1 MQSTVTPVTE
11 AEIWTRIIMPQK
23 NGLSPETARSLLEL
37 TFAEEDTAR
46 MNDLARK
53 NREGVLTDDER
64 KELAL
69 YVKVGDVLSLLHL
82 KARKSLDHRTEP
94 RS

>member
-1 MQSTVTPVTE
+1 MQTTVTPLTE
-11 AEIWTRIIMPQK
+11 AEIWTRIIMPEK

-37 TFAEEDTAR
+37 TFAEADTAR

-53 NREGVLTDDER
+53 NSEGVLTDDER

-82 KARKSLDHRTEP
+82 KARKSLVHRTEP

>member
-1 MQSTVTPVTE
+1 MQTTVTPLTE
-11 AEIWTRIIMPQK
+11 AEIWTRIIMPEK

-69 YVKVGDVLSLLHL
+69 YVKVGDVISLLHL
-82 KARKSLDHRTEP
+82 KARKSLVHRTEP

>member
-1 MQSTVTPVTE
+1 MQTTVTPLTE

-23 NGLSPETARSLLEL
+23 NGLSPKPTARSLNQ

-53 NREGVLTDDER
+53 NREGF
-64 KELAL
+64 
-69 YVKVGDVLSLLHL
+69 
-82 KARKSLDHRTEP
+82 
-94 RS
+94 

>member
-1 MQSTVTPVTE
+1 MQTTVTPLTE

-94 RS
+94 GS

>member
-1 MQSTVTPVTE
+1 
-11 AEIWTRIIMPQK
+11 MPEK
-23 NGLSPETARSLLEL
+23 NDLSAETARSLLEL
-37 TFAEEDTAR
+37 TLAEGDKAR

-64 KELAL
+64 KELTS
-69 YVKVGDVLSLLHL
+69 YVKVGELLSLLHL
-82 KARKSLDHRTEP
+82 KARKSLDHRSGP

>member
-1 MQSTVTPVTE
+1 MQTTVTPLTE
-11 AEIWTRIIMPQK
+11 AEIWTRIIMPEK
-23 NGLSPETARSLLEL
+23 NDLSPETARSLLEL
-37 TFAEEDTAR
+37 TFAEGDKAR

-53 NREGVLTDDER
+53 NREGGLTDDER

-82 KARKSLDHRTEP
+82 KARKFLDHRTEP

>member
-1 MQSTVTPVTE
+1 
-11 AEIWTRIIMPQK
+11 MPEK
-23 NGLSPETARSLLEL
+23 NDLSPETARSLLEL
-37 TFAEEDTAR
+37 TYAEGDKAR

-69 YVKVGDVLSLLHL
+69 YVKVGDLLPLLHL
-82 KARKSLDHRTEP
+82 KARKSLDHRSGP

>member
-1 MQSTVTPVTE
+1 MRTTVTPLTE
-11 AEIWTRIIMPQK
+11 AGIWTRIIMPEK
-23 NGLSPETARSLLEL
+23 NGLSPEIARSLLEL

-82 KARKSLDHRTEP
+82 KARKSLVHRTEP

>member
-1 MQSTVTPVTE
+1 MQTTVTPLTE

-53 NREGVLTDDER
+53 NREGGLTDDER

-69 YVKVGDVLSLLHL
+69 YVKVGDVLSLLHV
-82 KARKSLDHRTEP
+82 KARKSLVHRTEP

>member
-1 MQSTVTPVTE
+1 MQTTATPLTE
-11 AEIWTRIIMPQK
+11 AEIWGRIIMPEK

-37 TFAEEDTAR
+37 TFAEGDRAR

-53 NREGVLTDDER
+53 SREGVLSDDQR

-82 KARKSLDHRTEP
+82 KARKSLDHRSGP
-94 RS
+94 KA

>member
-1 MQSTVTPVTE
+1 MQTTVTPLTE
-11 AEIWTRIIMPQK
+11 AEIWTRIIMPEK

-37 TFAEEDTAR
+37 TFAEEDTAH

-64 KELAL
+64 EELAL

-82 KARKSLDHRTEP
+82 KARKSLVHRTEP

>member
-1 MQSTVTPVTE
+1 
-11 AEIWTRIIMPQK
+11 MPEK
-23 NGLSPETARSLLEL
+23 NGLSPETAHSLLEL

-82 KARKSLDHRTEP
+82 KARKSLVRRSEP

>member
-1 MQSTVTPVTE
+1 
-11 AEIWTRIIMPQK
+11 MPEK
-23 NGLSPETARSLLEL
+23 NDLSPETARSLLEL
-37 TFAEEDTAR
+37 TFAEGDKAR

-64 KELAL
+64 RELAL

-82 KARKSLDHRTEP
+82 KARKSLDHR
-94 RS
+94 SGHKS

>member
-1 MQSTVTPVTE
+1 MQTTVTPLTE

-37 TFAEEDTAR
+37 TFAEEDAAR

>member
-1 MQSTVTPVTE
+1 
-11 AEIWTRIIMPQK
+11 MPEK

-53 NREGVLTDDER
+53 NREGALTDDER

-82 KARKSLDHRTEP
+82 KARKSLVHRTEP

>member
-1 MQSTVTPVTE
+1 MQTTVTPLTE
-11 AEIWTRIIMPQK
+11 AEIWTRIIMPEK

-37 TFAEEDTAR
+37 RFAEQDTAR

-53 NREGVLTDDER
+53 NREGVLSDDER

-69 YVKVGDVLSLLHL
+69 YVKAGDVLSLLHL
-82 KARKSLDHRTEP
+82 KARKSIVHRTEL

>member
-1 MQSTVTPVTE
+1 MQTTVTPLTE

-46 MNDLARK
+46 MNDLAQK

-94 RS
+94 GS

>member
-94 RS
+94 GS

>member
-1 MQSTVTPVTE
+1 
-11 AEIWTRIIMPQK
+11 
-23 NGLSPETARSLLEL
+23 
-37 TFAEEDTAR
+37 